1 MKEFLFL
8 CLLLMTV
15 SSGWGEVEAD
25 REDELT
31 LGINSESEMKQAVA
45 DEATLRQVREAGRNK
60 DEPNE
65 KKVKRKKDRRK
76 AKKRQNGKTTNKRN
90 KNKQRRTERK
100 NKSQ

>member
-25 REDELT
+25 REDEFT
-31 LGINSESEMKQAVA
+31 LGIHSESEMKQAIA

-60 DEPNE
+60 DERNE
-65 KKVKRKKDRRK
+65 KKKKRKKNGRK
-76 AKKRQNGKTTNKRN
+76 AKNRQNGKNKTKRN
-90 KNKQRRTERK
+90 KNKQRKTKRK
-100 NKSQ
+100 N